1 MEKNLRCSPLLY
13 AFGRPWNSQ
22 QPATVCYCL
31 LVNRR
36 DRPQQPLLTA
46 LTASRVD
53 TFQPV
58 FKEAT
63 HGSTNRPAEV
73 RGMAATT
80 AAVRGRRR
88 HGDPRR
94 PRRSICIPPPPTCA
108 SLGVCSLHSHCDR
121 VFQQSD
127 QLSET
132 VSALVPS
139 PKRAASSPM
148 WLQVFPCG
156 CKFVNC
162 GCKFSHVG
170 TSF

>member
-108 SLGVCSLHSHCDR
+108 SLGFCSLHSHCDR